1 MLEQL
6 TKGPDNPT
14 YTLIVRW
21 MWWLLFIG
29 IVATILVFIGL
40 SFTNLPSVTELE
52 NPKSNEASL
61 VLGDNGD
68 VLGRYY
74 TENRVRVPFDSL
86 SPHLEH
92 ALLATEDERFYNHSG
107 IDFEALGRAVV
118 KTMILGQENAGGA
131 STITQQLA
139 KQLFT
144 DQVSRSLSER
154 LIQKLREW
162 IIAVRLERKYT
173 KQEIIAM
180 YLNKYDF
187 INGAQGIK
195 AAAENYFGKTPA
207 ELDLAESATLV
218 GMLKNASLFNPLRR
232 PDTVLHRRSVVL
244 KQMEKN
250 GYITAAEYDT
260 LKTRPLG
267 IKFSRQTHIDGLA
280 PYFRMVLAENVKEIL
295 SRPEYRR
302 SDGSTYDIYRDGL
315 RIYTTLNPRMQ
326 EIAEREMEKH
336 MASLQKR
343 FFRHW
348 QVIRPDPW
356 TYKDYSSESEIPVEL
371 RRKSLERLI
380 RNSDRYQAL
389 REEYLLPVIRSINE
403 TEKLTF
409 HEDDREVERLVQ
421 ASQKPDFIDELAK
434 RDILS
439 DQLADGY
446 RSILRHSAMPRLT
459 QQWKA
464 LQEAVD
470 SAFNEEV
477 EMRVF
482 TYENAEHTKDTVM
495 TPLDSVKYH
504 RMILQLGSMSVE
516 PSTGYV
522 KTWVGGVN
530 HKWFQFDHVQT
541 FRQVGSTFKPFVYA
555 TTIDLRSI
563 SPCFRVTDQATTI
576 YPDEGRFNLIEPW
589 TPSNSNNK
597 YSGNSVTLIQGL
609 KNSINTV
616 SVYLMK
622 ELESTEPVRQVVSNM
637 GIDKE
642 YIPAQ
647 PSIALGSVDL
657 TVEQMTG
664 AYTTFANN
672 GIFNKPTYLLRIVD
686 RNDRVIY
693 EAIPE
698 ERQAISPQANYAMV
712 HMLKNSRGAV
722 RNVRGELGGKTGTTN
737 DQTDGW
743 YMGITPNLVV
753 GTWVGGEDR
762 WVRFRTLAEGQGSRM
777 ARPFFAS
784 FVEALQKDEQIN
796 WDFDRTFSRP
806 PGDLGIIL
814 NCEVYDQQYYLP
826 SDNMEDPFGEG
837 RINNVPDFQ

>member
-6 TKGPDNPT
+6 SRGPENPR
-14 YTLIVRW
+14 YTTIVKW
-21 MWWLLFIG
+21 MWRLLFLG
-29 IVATILVFIGL
+29 IVGFFLVFFAL

-68 VLGRYY
+68 VIGRYY

-86 SPHLEH
+86 SPYLEQ
-92 ALLATEDERFYNHSG
+92 ALLATEDERFYSHSG

-118 KTMILGQENAGGA
+118 KTMLLGDESAGGA

-144 DQVSRSLSER
+144 DQVSSNLAER
-154 LIQKLREW
+154 LVQKLREW

-173 KQEIIAM
+173 KHEIIAM

-195 AAAENYFGKTPA
+195 AAAENYFGTTPK
-207 ELDLAESATLV
+207 DLTVTEAATLV

-250 GYITAAEYDT
+250 GYLTAAAYDT
-260 LKTRPLG
+260 LKNQPLG
-267 IKFSRQTHIDGLA
+267 IQFSRQTHIDGLA
-280 PYFRMVLAENVKEIL
+280 PYFRMVLAEQVKQIL
-295 SRPEYRR
+295 DQPEYRK
-302 SDGSTYDIYRDGL
+302 SDGTSYDIYRDGL
-315 RIYTTLNPRMQ
+315 RVYTTIDPIMQ
-326 EIAEREMEKH
+326 NLAEEAMEEH
-336 MASLQKR
+336 MADLQKK

-348 QVIRPDPW
+348 TSRKKDPW
-356 TYKDYSSESEIPVEL
+356 TYKDWSSETEVPVEL
-371 RRKSLERLI
+371 RAKSLERLI
-380 RNSDRYQAL
+380 RSTSRYQTL
-389 REEYLLPVIRSINE
+389 RAEYLRSVINE
-403 TEKLTF
+403 INQTEALTF
-409 HEDDREVERLVQ
+409 HDDDREVERLVRAQ
-421 ASQKPDFIDELAK
+421 EDPNFIGELEK
-434 RDILS
+434 RKILS
-439 DQLADGY
+439 ASLADGY
-446 RSILRHSAMPRLT
+446 RSVLRHPAMSRLQ

-464 LQEAVD
+464 LQAAVD
-470 SAFNEEV
+470 QEFAKPV
-477 EMRVF
+477 PMQVF
-482 TYENAEHTKDTVM
+482 TYENSDHTKDTVLS
-495 TPLDSVKYH
+495 PLDSIKYH
-504 RMILQLGSMSVE
+504 RMILQIGSMSVE
-516 PSTGYV
+516 PATGFV

-530 HKWFQFDHVQT
+530 HKWFQFDHVRT

-555 TTIDLRSI
+555 ATIDLRSI
-563 SPCFRVTDQATTI
+563 SPCFRVVDQETTI
-576 YPDEGRFNLIEPW
+576 FPEEGRFGLIKEW

-597 YSGNSVTLIQGL
+597 YSGESLTLIDGLRNSV
-609 KNSINTV
+609 NTV

-622 ELESTEPVRQVVSNM
+622 ELESTEPVRDIAENM
-637 GIDKE
+637 GIDRK

-664 AYTTFANN
+664 AYTTFANS
-672 GIFNKPTYLLRIVD
+672 GIFNRPTYLLRIVD

-698 ERQAISPQANYAMV
+698 ERQAISPQANFAMI
-712 HMLKNSRGAV
+712 HMLQRSRGAV
-722 RNVRGELGGKTGTTN
+722 RNVKGIFGGKTGTTN

-743 YMGITPNLVV
+743 YMGVTPNLVV

-762 WVRFRTLAEGQGSRM
+762 WIRFLTLGEGQGARM
-777 ARPFFAS
+777 ARPFFGK
-784 FVEALQKDEQIN
+784 FMEKVQKDDRLE
-796 WDFDRTFSRP
+796 WDFDQNFDRP
-806 PGDLGIIL
+806 RGDLGIIL
-814 NCEVYDQQYYLP
+814 DCEQYDQQNYLP
-826 SDNMEDPFGEG
+826 TNQLEDPFGEG